1 MTLLSSPPP
10 LDFRPSLLRAYLVG
24 IFVSFG
30 PCALVRAHRVPLERF
45 PGTSF
50 NEILKILCPGSER
63 MESDDSDSKEMS
75 SVCYIL
81 PLRMKKK
88 FSSKCSWQR
97 GQQAGMR
104 LSVNPA
110 FFFLD
115 TLLFKIHFKLF
126 YLTGLPMYK
135 IIFGSIPYVYA
146 FSTCVLRGFHLIQQI
161 LLVETSSY
169 RETKLIGLVFIF
181 FAGRDAVTKLQNR
194 FPSCH
199 E

>member
-1 MTLLSSPPP
+1 MTLLSSPPS

-81 PLRMKKK
+81 SLRMKKK

-104 LSVNPA
+104 LSVNLA
-110 FFFLD
+110 FFFLIPCY
-115 TLLFKIHFKLF
+115 LRYILNFFIWLVCLCIKL
-126 YLTGLPMYK
+126 YLDQPLK
-135 IIFGSIPYVYA
+135 YA

>member
-1 MTLLSSPPP
+1 
-10 LDFRPSLLRAYLVG
+10 
-24 IFVSFG
+24 
-30 PCALVRAHRVPLERF
+30 
-45 PGTSF
+45 
-50 NEILKILCPGSER
+50 
-63 MESDDSDSKEMS
+63 
-75 SVCYIL
+75 
-81 PLRMKKK
+81 
-88 FSSKCSWQR
+88 
-97 GQQAGMR
+97 
-104 LSVNPA
+104 
-110 FFFLD
+110 
-115 TLLFKIHFKLF
+115 
-126 YLTGLPMYK
+126 MYK